1 MAMGPARTSDRGTPN
16 VKVKTL
22 MNAPLPPIM
31 LKKLVRNTREAS
43 QFLKA
48 LANENRLMLLCILSE
63 GEYSVTELETLLEI
77 RQPTLSQ
84 QLAKLRAN
92 DLVTTRR
99 DGKAIYY
106 RLASEQAREIME
118 LVYKHFCR
126 G

>member
-1 MAMGPARTSDRGTPN
+1 MGRAADKEEFHVPRNANTKAPAD
-16 VKVKTL
+16 
-22 MNAPLPPIM
+22 APLPPAM
-31 LKKLVRNTREAS
+31 LTKLTRNTREAS

-84 QLAKLRAN
+84 QLARLRA
-92 DLVTTRR
+92 DRLVTTRR

-106 RLASEQAREIME
+106 SLASEKARETME
-118 LVYKHFCR
+118 LVYKHFCKD
-126 G
+126 

>member
-1 MAMGPARTSDRGTPN
+1 VESNEDMKASTD
-16 VKVKTL
+16 
-22 MNAPLPPIM
+22 APLPPAM
-31 LKKLVRNTREAS
+31 LTRLVRNTREAS

-84 QLAKLRAN
+84 QLARLRA
-92 DLVTTRR
+92 DSLVTTRR

-106 RLASEQAREIME
+106 SLASEKARETMQ
-118 LVYKHFCR
+118 LVYKHFCAD
-126 G
+126 

>member
-1 MAMGPARTSDRGTPN
+1 MDAITGD
-16 VKVKTL
+16 V
-22 MNAPLPPIM
+22 LPDTM
-31 LKKLVRNTREAS
+31 LKRLSHSAREAG

-63 GEYSVTELETLLEI
+63 GEYSVTELERILGM

-84 QLAKLRAN
+84 QLARLRAD
-92 DLVTTRR
+92 DLVATRR

-106 RLASEQAREIME
+106 SLASEEARDVMEI
-118 LVYKHFCR
+118 VYKHFCAK

>member
-1 MAMGPARTSDRGTPN
+1 MDAPPTMPPTMPPAMLT
-16 VKVKTL
+16 
-22 MNAPLPPIM
+22 
-31 LKKLVRNTREAS
+31 KLVRNTREAS

-63 GEYSVTELETLLEI
+63 GEYSVTELEALLEI

-84 QLAKLRAN
+84 QLARLRA
-92 DLVTTRR
+92 DSLVTTRR

-106 RLASEQAREIME
+106 SLASEKARETME

-126 G
+126 D

>member
-1 MAMGPARTSDRGTPN
+1 MDSGPDKGHGRVARN
-16 VKVKTL
+16 AKVKTL
-22 MNAPLPPIM
+22 MDAPLPPTM
-31 LKKLVRNTREAS
+31 LTKLVRNTREAS

-84 QLAKLRAN
+84 QLARLRADN
-92 DLVTTRR
+92 LVTTRR

-106 RLASEQAREIME
+106 SLASEKARETME

-126 G
+126 D